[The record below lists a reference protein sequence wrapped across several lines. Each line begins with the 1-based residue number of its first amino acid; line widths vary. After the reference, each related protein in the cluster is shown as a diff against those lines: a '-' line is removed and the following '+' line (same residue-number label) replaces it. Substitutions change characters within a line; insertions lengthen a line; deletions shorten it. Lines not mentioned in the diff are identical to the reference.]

1 MQKTIEAG
9 FPAKRQTEPVAATG
23 MARWTALRTNARL
36 WMGSALFVS
45 DMLCLLVAIVA
56 ALQIRSVMEVIDDP
70 YYLEIIFLLA
80 ITLGLAFLRKGL
92 YPAVGMNYVNELR
105 EIVSS
110 ASFAYLI
117 VIGTTFLLKTTSIYS
132 RLALLISWVL
142 TLILIPT
149 GRYLT
154 RRILIRLHLWGEPV
168 AMIGDVR
175 KHPGLEEYFKDK
187 IELGLVPVVVLAD
200 GAVTNHARVLE
211 EIKATAR
218 RLSLSTALVVVS
230 DLNRLDALVERYR
243 FVFERVI
250 LIKDRN
256 GSYSLHSLKSL
267 DFSEILGL
275 QVMNNLLNFWAQLEK
290 RVVDVVLSTLGLV
303 VLMPFF
309 VVTSVLIFIDSPGR
323 VFYRQQRLGRNGR
336 RFKLLKFRTMHL
348 NAGRILADEMA
359 AHPELKKEWDKYQK
373 LRCDPRVTRVGSLLR
388 KFSLDELPQLWNV
401 LKGEMSLVGPRPML
415 PDQRELYGETFR
427 EYVRVAPGITGL
439 WQVSGRNE
447 CTFARRAEL
456 DREYIERWSLWLDI
470 FTLLKTI
477 KIVLLQRGAY

>member
-1 MQKTIEAG
+1 MT
-9 FPAKRQTEPVAATG
+9 RPVVVPYTVLG
-23 MARWTALRTNARL
+23 QNARG
-36 WMGSALFVS
+36 WMASSLFIS

-56 ALQIRSVMEVIDDP
+56 ALKLRSVMDVIDDP
-70 YYLEIIFLLA
+70 YYVEIILLLA
-80 ITLGLAFLRKGL
+80 ATLGLAFLRKGL
-92 YPAVGMNYVNELR
+92 YPAVGMNYVYELR

-132 RLALLISWVL
+132 RLALLLSWML
-142 TLILIPT
+142 TLVLIPT
-149 GRYLT
+149 GRYLI

-168 AMIGDVR
+168 AIIGDVR
-175 KHPGLEEYFKDK
+175 KHPGLETYFNEK
-187 IELGLVPVVVLAD
+187 IELGLVPVVVLQD
-200 GAVTNHARVLE
+200 GAVTNHTRVLE

-290 RVVDVVLSTLGLV
+290 RIVDVVVSALGLV
-303 VLMPFF
+303 LLSPFF
-309 VVTSVLIFIDSPGR
+309 AVTALLIFIDSPGR

-348 NAGRILADEMA
+348 NASRILADELA
-359 AHPELKKEWDKYQK
+359 AHPELKREWVRYQK
-373 LRCDPRVTRVGSLLR
+373 LRCDPRVTRVGSFLR
-388 KFSLDELPQLWNV
+388 NFSLDELPQLWNV

-456 DREYIERWSLWLDI
+456 DKEYIERWSLWLDI

-477 KIVLLQRGAY
+477 KIVLLQQGAY